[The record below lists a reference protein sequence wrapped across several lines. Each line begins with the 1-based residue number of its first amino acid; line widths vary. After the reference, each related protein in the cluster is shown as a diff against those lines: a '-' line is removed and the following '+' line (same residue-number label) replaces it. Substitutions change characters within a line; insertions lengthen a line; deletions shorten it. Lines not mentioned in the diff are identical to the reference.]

1 MAATDG
7 PQGDVSSASPPTD
20 GPAAATVMAV
30 NGPPGD
36 CGSAYGGFPHGNMPP
51 GQDTLPRAN
60 GQLQLYSWGF
70 GGACGWTMIESVSS
84 QLQDNMASGHVQL
97 DMHLSTASAAPDTSN
112 IRAAPVQLRA
122 AC

>member
-1 MAATDG
+1 MAATDR

-51 GQDTLPRAN
+51 GQDTLPRA
-60 GQLQLYSWGF
+60 
-70 GGACGWTMIESVSS
+70 
-84 QLQDNMASGHVQL
+84 
-97 DMHLSTASAAPDTSN
+97 TASCNYTVGALVV
-112 IRAAPVQLRA
+112 PVA
-122 AC
+122 GP